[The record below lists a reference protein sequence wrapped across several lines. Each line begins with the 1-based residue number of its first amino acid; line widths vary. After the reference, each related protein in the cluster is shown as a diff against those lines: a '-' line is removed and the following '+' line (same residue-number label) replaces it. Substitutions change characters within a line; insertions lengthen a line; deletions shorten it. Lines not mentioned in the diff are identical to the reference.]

1 MRNSSLF
8 TASAV
13 IAVLVSSGASA
24 GAQSGLEPPVD
35 LLAAQLRTQ
44 GYDCDTP
51 ESARPDASASKPNE
65 RVWIVRCKGVDY
77 RMTVVPDMAAKIEKI
92 GN

>member
-24 GAQSGLEPPVD
+24 QSGTEPPVD

>member
-13 IAVLVSSGASA
+13 IAVLVSSGA
-24 GAQSGLEPPVD
+24 GAQSGIEPPME

-44 GYDCDTP
+44 GYECDRP
-51 ESARPDASASKPNE
+51 ESAHPDPSASKPNE